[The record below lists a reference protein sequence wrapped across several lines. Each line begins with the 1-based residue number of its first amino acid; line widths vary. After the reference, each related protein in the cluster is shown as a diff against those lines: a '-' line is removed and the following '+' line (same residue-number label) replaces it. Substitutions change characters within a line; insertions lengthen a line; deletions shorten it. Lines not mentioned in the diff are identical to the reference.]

1 MNEEYTLIEDLY
13 KRIESIINKKLN
25 NKINRISTYINN
37 LPNLIIYDEVKDKIN
52 SIINE
57 ED

>member
-1 MNEEYTLIEDLY
+1 MNEEYRIIEDLY

-25 NKINRISTYINN
+25 NKIDRISNYINN

>member
-1 MNEEYTLIEDLY
+1 MNEEYSLIEDLY